1 MDDLS
6 TNTRRSDPLP
16 RYLVYNNG
24 YGFALTDR
32 LIPGTGTNGKPAEYA
47 HGKRGQ
53 LLGVYPTRS
62 TAQAEADRLNQTFP
76 V

>member
-1 MDDLS
+1 MEDLS
-6 TNTRRSDPLP
+6 TNTRREGPLP

-32 LIPGTGTNGKPAEYA
+32 LIPGTGVNGKAAEYA
-47 HGKRGQ
+47 HGKRGV
-53 LLGVYPTRS
+53 LVDVYSTRS
-62 TAQAEADRLNQTFP
+62 AAQTEADRLNLTYA